1 MRTYADRAEL
11 VAAIQTAY
19 QTFISEFE
27 NVPEALKD
35 LRLEEVDKTP
45 AEMLAYQLG
54 WLDLLL
60 SWEEDEKAGKNV
72 QTPTADY
79 KWNNLGGLYRSFY
92 KRYEAATLQEMTTEL
107 TALVEKV
114 CAWVSL
120 LSERELMEPGQKNWA
135 TTKAMWPVVK
145 WVHINTVAPF
155 TNFRPKIRKWKKL
168 APATQ

>member
-120 LSERELMEPGQKNWA
+120 LSERELMEPGQKIGQRRRQCGQW
-135 TTKAMWPVVK
+135 
-145 WVHINTVAPF
+145 
-155 TNFRPKIRKWKKL
+155 
-168 APATQ
+168 